1 MRAVRNCTPAIGWLI
16 ILTQPTPSV
25 RRALGN
31 ARRMPAVCACPASS
45 AAAADSRG
53 WLSPA
58 HRRAAKAKFVT
69 AAHPKVRHPPALSH
83 NQSVLILPNIV
94 ENTPH
99 YSRQQTQQRRTLVP
113 MSATITLTDHQ
124 QRHANQPPIGA
135 NNLNATTTSN
145 NDAVFRPPIIVEHR
159 RGRTTITASSVVPRS
174 ENAEAEAA
182 NHEDGIARPMP
193 IRPMHGTNNNRLLE
207 ELRHV
212 DSASTVVQ
220 RYSLLFWLHQQQQQQ
235 HQNQFASMPSNFIG
249 TIMPTSANCDTNGQQ
264 QQQQQLKAWNTAYHH
279 HHQQQGGGSGGIA
292 VKKQTE
298 QQQHQRR
305 EGGATVTSGLKRP
318 RQRRPA
324 CESINHGG
332 APPTAEPI
340 KMPTKKRFIMD
351 EAELELKYAW
361 IRHYSPIT
369 TLADG
374 PRMDW
379 NNNDKNNEISS
390 DPNICAICQDRAS
403 GLHYGIYTCEGCK
416 GFFKRTVQNKR
427 IYTCCA
433 AGSNNF
439 TTSSTNDG
447 VVEKQQA
454 NNKTV
459 VGNCPMTKEQRN
471 RCQFCRF
478 QKCLKE
484 GMVLEAV
491 REDRMPGGRNGSAI
505 YNMYKLRHR
514 KLSNS
519 SPTNSASTSPTSSSL
534 VNTSQNH
541 MNTSPPI
548 FDDDRSP
555 TIAPKSPPPPADC
568 SNSST
573 SISST
578 KSSPTQQQT
587 NSAAEKAQKLGRT
600 IGSGAGGESPPRK
613 QPHLTTT
620 APTAEEQPHHHQ
632 QQQPVRKNL
641 IEKLIEIDRL
651 PELINLRG
659 LRIHN
664 TESSASERLSHIG
677 DEIVEQLVEWTKL
690 LPFYSELPVEVHTY
704 LLTHR
709 WAELVLLSTCFFAH
723 CSANNANQNK
733 PNSMSDTDSQQ
744 NLALLQQRLSALMD
758 KQIPI
763 EHVAKEAGVL
773 VQKFTTLY
781 HAFSNL
787 RITLEAYVCLKAITI
802 LHCGPTGHELDPF
815 SLAPNSSMA
824 PPPPPPSS
832 AAAAATTAAAGGIG
846 GRLHDH
852 YVYKVSLIQEQFV
865 KALQIHLS
873 QCEHGPRLSEILTWL
888 PMLQTVSGVL
898 LRSKMFYVPFLICK
912 QPEPIVD
919 EKSQQIGRSLTTSSA
934 AGGAENSSSSSSCA
948 VEELKAE
955 ETDSEGG

>member
-1 MRAVRNCTPAIGWLI
+1 
-16 ILTQPTPSV
+16 
-25 RRALGN
+25 
-31 ARRMPAVCACPASS
+31 
-45 AAAADSRG
+45 
-53 WLSPA
+53 
-58 HRRAAKAKFVT
+58 
-69 AAHPKVRHPPALSH
+69 
-83 NQSVLILPNIV
+83 
-94 ENTPH
+94 
-99 YSRQQTQQRRTLVP
+99 

-124 QRHANQPPIGA
+124 QRHANQPPTGA
-135 NNLNATTTSN
+135 NNLNATTIS

-159 RGRTTITASSVVPRS
+159 RDTTTTNASTMVPRPKS
-174 ENAEAEAA
+174 ADGEAA
-182 NHEDGIARPMP
+182 NDDDGIARPMP
-193 IRPMHGTNNNRLLE
+193 IRPMHGGTNSNRLLE

-212 DSASTVVQ
+212 DSATTVVQ
-220 RYSLLFWLHQQQQQQ
+220 RYSLLFWLHQQQQQC
-235 HQNQFASMPSNFIG
+235 QNQFACMPTNFLG
-249 TIMPTSANCDTNGQQ
+249 TIMPTSAICDTSSGQQ
-264 QQQQQLKAWNTAYHH
+264 QQPKAWHTAYH
-279 HHQQQGGGSGGIA
+279 HHQQQGGGSGATGGIA
-292 VKKQTE
+292 VKKQTD
-298 QQQHQRR
+298 QLHQRR
-305 EGGATVTSGLKRP
+305 EGGATVTTGLKRP

-324 CESINHGG
+324 CESTNHGG

-340 KMPTKKRFIMD
+340 KMPNKKRFIID

-361 IRHYSPIT
+361 IRHYNPFT

-447 VVEKQQA
+447 EKQHQQQA

-519 SPTNSASTSPTSSSL
+519 SPTNSPSISPTSSSL
-534 VNTSQNH
+534 VNTSNTSQNH
-541 MNTSPPI
+541 MNTLPAT

-555 TIAPKSPPPPADC
+555 TIATKSPPPPADC

-723 CSANNANQNK
+723 CSANNASQNK
-733 PNSMSDTDSQQ
+733 PNSMSDTDSQH

-934 AGGAENSSSSSSCA
+934 AGGAENSASSSSCA